1 MGNVLRR
8 FAILVVLPGLILL
21 GFGLRTVEQD
31 RRATEQQ
38 VRDRVRHAAEMAARA
53 IDQHLANWQQFRSLA
68 PPRRVAYLPN
78 QRLSAQPPEPA
89 LAEAELVQRRY
100 DSAIVAKTAY
110 LDELIR
116 FAQR

>member
-38 VRDRVRHAAEMAARA
+38 GRDRVPFRA
-53 IDQHLANWQQFRSLA
+53 
-68 PPRRVAYLPN
+68 
-78 QRLSAQPPEPA
+78 
-89 LAEAELVQRRY
+89 
-100 DSAIVAKTAY
+100 
-110 LDELIR
+110 
-116 FAQR
+116 